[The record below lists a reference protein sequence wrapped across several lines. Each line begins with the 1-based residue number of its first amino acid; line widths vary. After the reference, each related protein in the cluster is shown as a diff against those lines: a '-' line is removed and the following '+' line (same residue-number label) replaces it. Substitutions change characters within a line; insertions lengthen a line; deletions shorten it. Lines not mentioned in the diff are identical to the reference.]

1 MSEKLKGINTKIELV
16 DSIKDFSRNYSG
28 GIVNKEVGGRS
39 VVKNAS
45 GCEYVAETR

>member
-1 MSEKLKGINTKIELV
+1 MELV
-16 DSIKDFSRNYSG
+16 DSINDFSRNYSD

-45 GCEYVAETR
+45 GCESVADTR